1 MASSVLLI
9 GCICLVS
16 NIILCAEAPDA
27 ATKTRVRTE
36 GKTSGYT
43 LEDTDMPRDTN
54 RPITDKGS
62 TSDNNDVTPRDGDV
76 TMNPMMSLTS
86 ETYNVTSAS
95 VTHTDL
101 ESMTSNLTRGQIR
114 SGEVNNTVRS
124 NDSSSRTF
132 TMSMTGNVNAGDEYV
147 PDYHMLTND
156 GIKHVK
162 DSTQEITT
170 KRGLPVTQTTDL
182 SDKVVNDYKNTMS
195 TLLSR
200 LKPNDSVSISDI
212 EERLEGNIVDS
223 QRAGLENQK
232 GGRVTGEGN
241 NVLVKR
247 KYKESIN
254 KDNDNRLLTKKLEN
268 KIDINEARKGNE
280 VIDKMVGS
288 NDTENVQ
295 TMKLISLSER
305 ANNET
310 MMNMDLNDTAVERP
324 SVYRDSEGL
333 SHQTEGTDEGIG
345 GITDRYST
353 STLYKMLVTSSTPP
367 VNNQG
372 KTSPFGD
379 DML

>member
-16 NIILCAEAPDA
+16 NIILCDEASDA
-27 ATKTRVRTE
+27 AAKTRVRTE

-43 LEDTDMPRDTN
+43 LEDTDMPRDTT

-76 TMNPMMSLTS
+76 TLNPMMSLTS

-95 VTHTDL
+95 VTDTDL

-114 SGEVNNTVRS
+114 SGEVNNTARS

-156 GIKHVK
+156 GIK

-182 SDKVVNDYKNTMS
+182 SDKVVNDYKSTMS

-200 LKPNDSVSISDI
+200 FKPTDSVSISDI

-241 NVLVKR
+241 NVLVKK

-254 KDNDNRLLTKKLEN
+254 KDNDNRPLTKKLEN
-268 KIDINEARKGNE
+268 KMDINEARKRNE
-280 VIDKMVGS
+280 VIDKMVGF

-295 TMKLISLSER
+295 TMTLISLREKED
-305 ANNET
+305 NET
-310 MMNMDLNDTAVERP
+310 MMNTDLNDTAGKRP
-324 SVYRDSEGL
+324 GVYRDSEGL
-333 SHQTEGTDEGIG
+333 LHQTEDTDEGIG
-345 GITDRYST
+345 GIADRYST
-353 STLYKMLVTSSTPP
+353 STLYQMLITSSTPP

-372 KTSPFGD
+372 KTSPSRG
-379 DML
+379 ML